1 MTSDTTQ
8 SMNHVKT
15 HSSRLLPFAAL
26 IALGTGMEAL
36 QNETTVLLLLAVV
49 TAVVATALLVASA
62 SLSRTAVVSSR
73 LGYVGSS
80 GTALMGTS
88 VLLYTIDAWPG
99 GTLTTDD
106 LSLTA
111 VSLLLVGVSIIA
123 YSGVVFSRTVRA

>member
-8 SMNHVKT
+8 SMNRVKT

-88 VLLYTIDAWPG
+88 VLLYTIDAWG

-123 YSGVVFSRTVRA
+123 YSSVVFSRTVRA